1 MHREAEDEDT
11 VDEAE
16 VRVGDSISEDLPSLV
31 SGHAGIA
38 SRPAIHRMTALGKR
52 KQTRE
57 EESE

>member
-31 SGHAGIA
+31 PSHAGIA
-38 SRPAIHRMTALGKR
+38 SRPAIHRMTAL
-52 KQTRE
+52 
-57 EESE
+57 